1 MTLPIF
7 GFNLSEAY
15 SSRQESQGL
24 KLTIPPMGDEENWK
38 FFNLLETCNKGK
50 NLRHSGKPRHITYR
64 GINKRITVDFLLE
77 TVQVR

>member
-24 KLTIPPMGDEENWK
+24 KLTIPPMGDEEN
-38 FFNLLETCNKGK
+38 
-50 NLRHSGKPRHITYR
+50 
-64 GINKRITVDFLLE
+64 
-77 TVQVR
+77 